1 MGGASTRMYNLD
13 YFQSLQL
20 NLILGQA
27 LDYLSQGVLSKLIW
41 AGNNSDGKGAT
52 FSFTFPLSL

>member
-20 NLILGQA
+20 NLILRQA

-41 AGNNSDGKGAT
+41 AGSGRE
-52 FSFTFPLSL
+52 

>member
-27 LDYLSQGVLSKLIW
+27 LDYLSQGVLSKLI
-41 AGNNSDGKGAT
+41 
-52 FSFTFPLSL
+52 